1 MRPNRLRSALLI
13 LLLLI
18 PIMYFFTLEDEGHLE
33 PLKVIDPFLF
43 LGRDPLS
50 SMNAHLVKAII
61 TSPSPLTHSQQVRL
75 GSLGL
80 IMGSVGRATTV
91 ELPLTAVEE
100 AADLDFVA
108 GLFAPRSFHPT
119 LDSSASEIGAT
130 YVWQNVTDAHGR
142 SVDGSGVLIGV
153 IDTGVDL
160 SHPDLKFPNGTSKV
174 LYLWDQTLQGKPPD
188 GFTYGVE
195 CSRSEINIERCPEKD
210 TFGHGTH
217 TASIAA
223 SSGIASGNYRGIAPG
238 ASLVVVKSGAPL
250 CGGNSWT
257 FEENAII
264 DGLQYLFDRAQ
275 ALGMRLVISLSFGGN
290 IGGHDD
296 TSPLELALDDLSA
309 QGVVVTVAAGNEAD
323 SQVHVTGSLSPA
335 NSSRVGWGPTGEAHN
350 AVVDVWYPTD
360 RTVSAT
366 LVTPSGD
373 TVPGPTRTNGTRTAD
388 GLVTIFSAT
397 ATGGKEIMV
406 SVSANDTLQ
415 TSGWNIVLNAIDDG
429 PGLKWDAWV
438 DSDSCSYPAASFVNG
453 DGYKVDSSGTV
464 AVPGTASGVITVG
477 AYVSKNSWVNQLGKK
492 VSMKSYTVGE
502 IADFSSRGP
511 TRDGRTKP
519 DVSAP
524 GVFIAA
530 ARSSDVPQSEYDPD
544 QYHRVLTG
552 TSMAAPHI
560 AGVVALML
568 QYRPESTPQEIRSLL
583 VEGANLDDFTGFI
596 DASAG
601 SNEWGWGKADAR
613 TATSFFRVCS
623 TVESLPPTFAVDL
636 AVDGQP
642 RGLLQGG
649 KVQSLRFLAGSEHS
663 FQVTGET
670 LTANTTRYV
679 LAPYGEAFS
688 ANGAF
693 KPTARV
699 QYLLTLESPLGRTEG
714 EGWYDAGSYA
724 NFTVT
729 PTEVSKGFPQL
740 LGVAFFFDHWI
751 DEHGNRVASGSL
763 RMDSSHAL
771 RASWGARLA
780 DWRPALILV
789 ILIVA
794 AVLALESRRRR
805 LRKGQGLE

>member
-1 MRPNRLRSALLI
+1 V
-13 LLLLI
+13 
-18 PIMYFFTLEDEGHLE
+18 YFFTSDDGAHLR
-33 PLKVIDPFLF
+33 PTKVIDPFLF
-43 LGRDPLS
+43 PGRYPLS
-50 SMNAHLVKAII
+50 STNARLVKAVI
-61 TSPSPLTHSQQVRL
+61 TSPSPLTNSQRVKL
-75 GSLGL
+75 GSLSL
-80 IMGSVGRATTV
+80 ITGSIGRVTTV
-91 ELPLTAVEE
+91 ELPSDAIEE
-100 AADLDFVA
+100 VAGLGFVS
-108 GLFAPRSFHPT
+108 GLFAPRRFHPT

-130 YVWQNVTDAHGR
+130 YVWQNVTDVHGR

-174 LYLWDQTLQGKPPD
+174 LYLWDQTPQGKPPE

-195 CSRSEINIERCPEKD
+195 CSRNEINSERCPEKD

-217 TASIAA
+217 AASIAA

-250 CGGNSWT
+250 CGNDSWT
-257 FEENAII
+257 FGENAII

-290 IGGHDD
+290 IGSHDD
-296 TSPLELALDDLSA
+296 TSPLELVLDDLSA

-323 SQVHVTGSLSPA
+323 SQVHVTGSLSPT

-366 LVTPSGD
+366 LVTPSGEA
-373 TVPGPTRTNGTRTAD
+373 VPGPTKTYGTKTAD
-388 GLVTIFSAT
+388 GLVTILSAT

-415 TSGWNIVLNAIDDG
+415 TSGWNVILNAIDDG
-429 PGLKWDAWV
+429 PSLKWDAWV
-438 DSDSCSYPAASFVNG
+438 DSDSCSYPAASFLSG
-453 DGYKVDSSGTV
+453 DGYKIDASGTV
-464 AVPGTASGVITVG
+464 TVPGTASGVITVG
-477 AYVSKNSWVNQLGKK
+477 AYVSKNSWVNHLGKK
-492 VSMKSYTVGE
+492 ISVKSYTVGE

-524 GVFIAA
+524 GLFIAA
-530 ARSSDVPQSEYDPD
+530 ARSSDVPQSENDPD
-544 QYHRVLTG
+544 QYHRVLAG

-560 AGVVALML
+560 AGVVALVL
-568 QYRPESTPQEIRSLL
+568 QYRPELTPQEVRSLL
-583 VEGANLDDFTGFI
+583 VEGANLDDFTGYI
-596 DASAG
+596 GSSAG

-613 TATSFFRVCS
+613 TATSFFRVS
-623 TVESLPPTFAVDL
+623 SIVESLPPTFTVDL

-670 LTANTTRYV
+670 FTANTTRYV

-693 KPTARV
+693 KPTLRV

-714 EGWYDAGSYA
+714 GGWYDAGSHA
-724 NFTVT
+724 NFTVR
-729 PTEVSKGFPQL
+729 PTEISKGFPQI
-740 LGVAFFFDHWI
+740 LGVAFFFDHWV

-780 DWRPALILV
+780 DWRPVLLLV
-789 ILIVA
+789 VLIVA
-794 AVLALESRRRR
+794 AALVLESRRRKP
-805 LRKGQGLE
+805 RKGQGPE